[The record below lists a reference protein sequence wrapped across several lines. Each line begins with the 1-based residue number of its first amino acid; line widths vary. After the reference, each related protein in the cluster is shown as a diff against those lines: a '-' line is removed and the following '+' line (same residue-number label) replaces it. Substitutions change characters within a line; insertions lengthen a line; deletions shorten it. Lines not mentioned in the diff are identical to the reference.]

1 MKILVVTSV
10 SAYDLAKEIVNNI
23 KDHEVDICKLDYPVA
38 SLMTTSYIAKELSN
52 KISKEY
58 DYVIIPGLAIGDAS
72 IVRNVVKTE
81 VIKGPKYLGDLP
93 DVIKF
98 IESGVKFS
106 TKLPAD
112 DIIRDYIATK
122 YGVESRRLLEVKEGI
137 DLNGLRIPLRPPP
150 IILVYEVMMREDSD
164 YLKVLERISR
174 ALGQGA
180 DLIVIGLPVEHKV
193 SVNTLKKLLND
204 IKSELHIPIG
214 IDVQT
219 PDVFNYLEA
228 GPDLIMNVDMNN
240 INLLSNFKD
249 KGVVIIPTATTP
261 TGFIKSLKK
270 SVEEA
275 IKLGFSKVII
285 DPLLK
290 PLQLGFVESLVN
302 YYIASK
308 EFNYPLMMGFS
319 NIYELIDADT
329 HSTIALLTS
338 IAMEIGVSMV
348 LITEES
354 RKSLNSLNEAVKARE
369 MIYRAYIRKSP
380 PIDVGIDLLI
390 VKEKKSKSVKAPEI
404 NVETHVVPKESLS
417 RINDEVYFK
426 IYVDELRKTIVV
438 DVHTTR
444 NGECVKRYIGND
456 APSLWRI
463 ITKDYPTLSK
473 DHYSYLGYELC
484 KAETALKLGRSYLQD
499 YPLFS

>member
-261 TGFIKSLKK
+261 TGFIKSL
-270 SVEEA
+270 
-275 IKLGFSKVII
+275 
-285 DPLLK
+285 
-290 PLQLGFVESLVN
+290 
-302 YYIASK
+302 
-308 EFNYPLMMGFS
+308 
-319 NIYELIDADT
+319 
-329 HSTIALLTS
+329 
-338 IAMEIGVSMV
+338 
-348 LITEES
+348 
-354 RKSLNSLNEAVKARE
+354 
-369 MIYRAYIRKSP
+369 
-380 PIDVGIDLLI
+380 
-390 VKEKKSKSVKAPEI
+390 
-404 NVETHVVPKESLS
+404 
-417 RINDEVYFK
+417 
-426 IYVDELRKTIVV
+426 
-438 DVHTTR
+438 
-444 NGECVKRYIGND
+444 
-456 APSLWRI
+456 
-463 ITKDYPTLSK
+463 
-473 DHYSYLGYELC
+473 
-484 KAETALKLGRSYLQD
+484 
-499 YPLFS
+499 